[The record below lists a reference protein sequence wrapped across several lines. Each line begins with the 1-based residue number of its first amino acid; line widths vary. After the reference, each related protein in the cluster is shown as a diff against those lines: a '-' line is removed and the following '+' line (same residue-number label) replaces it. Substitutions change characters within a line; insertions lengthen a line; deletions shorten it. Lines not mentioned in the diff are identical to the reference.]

1 MSMEMT
7 RPERRGPEWGGVMA
21 AMALVDQAEPGPG
34 WGWGTATEECAG
46 LLCILRLLESG
57 HKSQSLTS
65 ELEL

>member
-21 AMALVDQAEPGPG
+21 AMALVDQTEPGPG

-46 LLCILRLLESG
+46 LLCILTQVAGVRAQ
-57 HKSQSLTS
+57 KPIFN
-65 ELEL
+65 